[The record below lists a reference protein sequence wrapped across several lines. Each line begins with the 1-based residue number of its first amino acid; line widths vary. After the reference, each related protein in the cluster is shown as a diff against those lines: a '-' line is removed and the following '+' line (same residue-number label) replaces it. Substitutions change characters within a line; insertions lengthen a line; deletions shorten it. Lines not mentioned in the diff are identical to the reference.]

1 MTLLRRFASS
11 PLGGG
16 THPVARQ
23 SGFHGCLRGLAT
35 PAMGAQPSELD
46 GVAGVFFSVWAPEA
60 TAVEVQ
66 LFGPDRESAGAVRL
80 GAAGDGLWSCFVP
93 GIGAGQAY
101 GLRAHG
107 PWNPEAGHRFNPARL
122 LMDPWATGFVGDT
135 ARLALQAGHAIADP
149 LKPDQPW
156 AQHRPDTA
164 DNAAAMPHCLV
175 IDTAAELAAGA
186 AITPGPGVAP
196 ERVVLYETH
205 VKALTRLHP
214 GIPPALRG
222 SYAGLGHPAMLAH
235 LRRLGVTTVCLLP
248 VHAFTSERHLIAR
261 GLTNHWG
268 YNTLNAFAPH
278 AGYAA
283 CTAGR
288 DPADAAEAQA
298 VRDEFRAM
306 VDALHRAGI
315 EVVLDVV
322 FNHTAE
328 SDLDGPTLAWR
339 GLGQNHWYAMGEHGV
354 PHNFSGCGN
363 SLNVSEPRVLQ
374 WVTDSLRWW
383 VAAYGV
389 DGFRFDLAVSLGRD
403 ASQGHGF
410 QRHHP
415 LLSAIRQDPLLRGV
429 RLIAEPWDIGPDG
442 HRTGGFAPGWLE
454 WNDAFRDGVRAFWL
468 GHPATR
474 GEFAT
479 RLCGSSDKFRHS
491 ARTPLASVNL
501 LTAHDGFNLADLT
514 AYTHKHNEA
523 NGEHNRDG
531 HGHNLSA
538 NGGAEGPTDDPAV
551 LHRRG
556 LWRRALLAT
565 LFCAQGTPQLLA
577 GDEIGHSQRGNNNAY
592 CQDNALTWL
601 DWAHA
606 DAALCDFVA
615 DLIALRHEH
624 PGLRQPRWFEGRPPV
639 DGAAPDIAWFDVDGA
654 PLTSAAWRSHHHRS
668 FAACITAGDGPQS
681 PRESVLLVWHAGE
694 AATVALPPGRWALR
708 LDSATARVATA
719 GGARGHG
726 AGDSEPGQWFEGELS
741 LREPTVCVLVRALH
755 VASTPSGPAP

>member
-1 MTLLRRFASS
+1 
-11 PLGGG
+11 
-16 THPVARQ
+16 
-23 SGFHGCLRGLAT
+23 
-35 PAMGAQPSELD
+35 
-46 GVAGVFFSVWAPEA
+46 
-60 TAVEVQ
+60 VEVE
-66 LFGPDRESAGAVRL
+66 LFDGQRRSAGRL
-80 GAAGDGLWSCFVP
+80 ALHAAGDGLWSRFEP
-93 GIGAGQAY
+93 GLAAGQAY

-107 PWNPEAGHRFNPARL
+107 PWNPEAGQRFNPARL
-122 LMDPWATGFVGDT
+122 LLDPWALGLSGDT
-135 ARLALQAGHAIADP
+135 SRLALQVGHAVADP

-156 AQHRPDTA
+156 SHHRPEPA
-164 DNAAAMPHCLV
+164 DNAAAMPLCLV
-175 IDTAAELAAGA
+175 VDAAAELAAGA
-186 AITPGPGVAP
+186 AIAPGPALAAD
-196 ERVVLYETH
+196 RVVLYEAH

-214 GIPPALRG
+214 DIPPAQRG
-222 SYAGLGHPAMLAH
+222 SYAALAHPALLAH
-235 LRRLGVTTVCLLP
+235 LRRLGVNTVCLLP
-248 VHAFTSERHLIAR
+248 VHAHISERHLLAR

-268 YNTLNAFAPH
+268 YNTLNAFAPD

-328 SDLDGPTLAWR
+328 SDLDGPTLSWR
-339 GLGQNHWYAMGEHGV
+339 GLGQNHWYAMGERGV
-354 PHNFSGCGN
+354 PHNFTGCGN
-363 SLNVSEPRVLQ
+363 SLNVTEPRVTQ
-374 WVTDSLRWW
+374 WVMDSLRWW
-383 VAAYGV
+383 VQAYGV
-389 DGFRFDLAVSLGRD
+389 DGFRFDLAVTLGRD
-403 ASQGHGF
+403 AAHGHAF

-415 LLSAIRQDPLLRGV
+415 LLTAMQQDPLLRNV

-468 GHPATR
+468 GHSATR
-474 GEFAT
+474 SELAT
-479 RLCGSSDKFRHS
+479 RVCASGDRFRHS
-491 ARTPLASVNL
+491 ARSPLASVNL

-514 AYTHKHNEA
+514 AYTQKHNEA
-523 NGEHNRDG
+523 NGEDNRDG
-531 HGHNLSA
+531 HGHNLGAS
-538 NGGAEGPTDDPAV
+538 GGAEGPSDDPAV

-606 DAALCDFVA
+606 DADLCEFVA
-615 DLIALRHEH
+615 GLVALRCAH
-624 PGLRQPRWFEGRPPV
+624 PGLRQPRWFEGRPPA

-654 PLTSAAWRSHHHRS
+654 PLTSAAWRSHVHRS
-668 FAACITAGDGPQS
+668 FAACITAGDGPRG
-681 PRESVLLVWHAGE
+681 PHESLLVVWHAGE
-694 AATVALPPGRWALR
+694 AAAVKLPPGSWSLQ
-708 LDSATARVATA
+708 LDSAAAMVATA
-719 GGARGHG
+719 RDGQGIGVEGRAH
-726 AGDSEPGQWFEGELS
+726 GQWLEGVLQ

-755 VASTPSGPAP
+755 GPSNPSDPAA